1 MKKNTKQLTT
11 LALIAAISTVLMYI
25 EFPIPFMPPFFKL
38 DISTVP
44 VLIGGFLFGPVSG
57 ILIALVKDIIH
68 LLSSQTG
75 GVGELADFL
84 CTSAI
89 VGISSAFYKNNK
101 SKKHAIL
108 SLAAGVIGL
117 IIVSSIANLYLLIPF
132 YSKVMPIEQIF
143 ETCNA
148 VNPLINGKV
157 TYIIWGVVPFNFLK
171 GIIVSLIT
179 MLLYKKISHIVK

>member
-11 LALIAAISTVLMYI
+11 LALLAAISTVLMYI
-25 EFPIPFMPPFFKL
+25 EFPIPLMPPFFKL

-57 ILIALVKDIIH
+57 ILITLIKDFIH
-68 LLSSQTG
+68 VLSSQTG

-89 VGISSAFYKNNK
+89 VGISSVIYKNNK
-101 SKKHAIL
+101 SRKNAVI
-108 SLAAGVIGL
+108 SLAVGIIGL
-117 IIVSSIANLYLLIPF
+117 VIVSSLANMYLLIPF
-132 YSKVMPIEQIF
+132 YSNVMPIEQIF
-143 ETCNA
+143 EACNS
-148 VNPLINGKV
+148 VNPMINGKV
-157 TYIIWGVVPFNFLK
+157 TYVIWGVVPFNLLK
-171 GIIVSLIT
+171 GVIVSIIT